1 MKSARNAAENQH
13 QPRSAGRPRG
23 AGWRRVA
30 VVIAASSAVGLAAC
44 GGDDGSTAAVTTTAT
59 VSAEHPESVAA
70 AERAVY
76 TRVGN
81 LLASA
86 RAEYP
91 DDGYPVTD
99 GQAVCRPFSDFQL
112 DCTQKVRDEDDGWTG
127 TTRWRAS
134 IDPKTGKATV
144 VEHGGRSLAD
154 QLGINQSCL
163 EDGVA
168 C

>member
-1 MKSARNAAENQH
+1 M
-13 QPRSAGRPRG
+13 
-23 AGWRRVA
+23 
-30 VVIAASSAVGLAAC
+30 VVAASATVGLTAC
-44 GGDDGSTAAVTTTAT
+44 GGDSDEGSAAAVTTTAT
-59 VSAEHPESVAA
+59 VSAQHPESVAA

-91 DDGYPVTD
+91 DDGYPITG

-112 DCTQKVRDEDDGWTG
+112 DCTQKVLDEDDGWKG

-144 VEHGGRSLAD
+144 VEHGGKSLAD

>member
-1 MKSARNAAENQH
+1 M
-13 QPRSAGRPRG
+13 
-23 AGWRRVA
+23 
-30 VVIAASSAVGLAAC
+30 IAAAATVGLTAC
-44 GGDDGSTAAVTTTAT
+44 GGDGDETPAAVTTSAT

-91 DDGYPVTD
+91 GDGYPITD

-112 DCTQKVRDEDDGWTG
+112 DCTQKVQDEEDRWKG